1 MIFRVGIVLLV
12 LLGLIVLLV
21 LLLVILLVFLD
32 MENKNECISLVDIY
46 SL

>member
-1 MIFRVGIVLLV
+1 MIFRVGIVLLGLIV
-12 LLGLIVLLV
+12 LLVLLV

-32 MENKNECISLVDIY
+32 MENKNECISLDIY